1 MIPLYNYISNNN
13 ISNNNITIDGHV
25 HLFSHR
31 GSLKNPYRYECNSCI
46 GFIDIELDSLNEYK
60 DIPGLYKKFIKEHP
74 EFFENPNNKLLA
86 SGLNIDDIKNIYNQN
101 PDKISGFGEL
111 KLYDTSHGEKINLKK
126 ISFAKDVCKFSES
139 VGNLPVYIHFG
150 IKNKSDVERFNN
162 ILGAYPYTPIVL
174 CHAGMTEGYE
184 ERAWSHVREFMKNY
198 NNLYIDI
205 SWDGL
210 AYFGK
215 NPIQLTQGDINRMF
229 WGSDISPKQQKLLKD
244 NKVTYKGSDIINWK
258 NSINNFIRSDINIK
272 KLFNV

>member
-1 MIPLYNYISNNN
+1 MMPLYNYI
-13 ISNNNITIDGHV
+13 NNNITIDGHV
-25 HLFSHR
+25 HLFSHK
-31 GSLKNPYRYECNSCI
+31 GDLKDPYKYGCNSCV
-46 GFIDIELDSLNEYK
+46 GFIDIELDSLKEYK
-60 DIPGLYKKFIKEHP
+60 DIPGLYKKFIEDHP

-86 SGLNIDDIKNIYNQN
+86 SGLNIEDIKKIYDQN

-111 KLYDTSHGEKINLKK
+111 KLYDKVLGKKINLKK
-126 ISFAKDVCKFSES
+126 TSFAKEVCKFSES
-139 VGNLPVYIHFG
+139 VGNLPVYIHFE

-162 ILGAYPYTPIVL
+162 LLSTYPYTPIVL

-184 ERAWSHVREFMKNY
+184 EYAWSHVREFMKDY

-229 WGSDISPKQQKLLKD
+229 WGSDISPEYVFSND
-244 NKVTYKGSDIINWK
+244 NKIAHSENNIREWK